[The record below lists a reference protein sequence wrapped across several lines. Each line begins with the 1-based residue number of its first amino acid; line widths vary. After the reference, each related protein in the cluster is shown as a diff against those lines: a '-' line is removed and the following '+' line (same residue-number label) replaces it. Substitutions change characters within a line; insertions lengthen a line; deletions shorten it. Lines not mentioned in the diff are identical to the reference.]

1 MKKNKI
7 EELKSHA
14 KEIRKSILEMIVV
27 SNSSHIAT
35 AFSVVEILTV
45 LYFSIMRIN
54 PKKPEGRDRDRFI
67 LSKGHGA
74 AANYAVL
81 GHRGY
86 FSTSLFKTYAQDGGK
101 LHGHSTYGLVPGI
114 EFSTGSLGHGL
125 PVAVGMAIAAKRLKK
140 KYRVFVVLGDGDS
153 QEGSNWEAI
162 MAAGHYGLDNLVVL
176 VDYNKMQGLGR
187 VPDIMDLEPFADKW
201 RSFKWEVRE
210 TDGHSISQLL
220 SALKKIPFKKGKPSV
235 VLAHTVKGKGVSYME
250 HNIKW
255 HYSTPLDE
263 NYSIAVK
270 ELEKK

>member
-7 EELKSHA
+7 KELTEYA

-35 AFSVVEILTV
+35 AYSVVEILTV
-45 LYFSIMRIN
+45 LYFSVMRIN
-54 PKKPEGRDRDRFI
+54 PKKPDWLDRDRFI

-81 GHRGY
+81 GHRGF
-86 FSTSLFKTYAQDGGK
+86 FSKSLFKTYALDGGK
-101 LHGHSTYGLVPGI
+101 LHGHSTYGVVPGI

-125 PVAVGMAIAAKRLKK
+125 PVAVGMAIAAKRTKK
-140 KYRVFVVLGDGDS
+140 EYRVFVVLGDGDC

-162 MAAGHYGLDNLVVL
+162 MAAGHYGLDNLVVI
-176 VDYNKMQGLGR
+176 VDYNKLQGLGK
-187 VPDIMDLEPFADKW
+187 VKDIMDLEPFADKW
-201 RSFKWEVRE
+201 QAFKWEVRE
-210 TDGHSISQLL
+210 VDGHSVSDLL
-220 SALKKIPFKKGKPSV
+220 GILKKIPFKKGKPSV
-235 VLAHTVKGKGVSYME
+235 ILAHTVKGKGVSYME

-263 NYSIAVK
+263 NYSTAVK
-270 ELEKK
+270 ELEK